1 MTVPSDFDALR
12 YLASNLDLVRAFGVD
27 VEAAYAH
34 WVHRGRSEGRSLTSF
49 DPLRYIASY
58 GDLASA
64 FGTNSTAGLLHYLNA
79 GRFEGRSDTGFDALQ
94 YLASYTDLATAFGTS
109 ESAAYAHYI
118 TSGRLEGRT
127 ASFNALQYIASNRD
141 LISAF
146 GTNTT
151 SGYLH
156 YITSGRLEGRT
167 VTGFDVTAYLTMN
180 ADVEQAFSGNTAL
193 AVLHYIQFGA
203 SESRPT
209 SGTDYAGNTLAA
221 ARIVGVA
228 DEATLAYNDYVG
240 ATDSDD
246 YYRFTL
252 TATSNLNLTVQR
264 LSANADV
271 QLLGSTGTVLGSSS
285 NAGTL
290 NETINAY
297 SLAAGTYY
305 VRVLSQTTGGT
316 GYRLSMNTTA
326 AAAASGSDSAGNT
339 LATARQLGTLNGSLP
354 TIQDAIG
361 DSDTNDYY
369 QFTTAGTTNFRL
381 GMSGLS
387 ADADVQLLDSNG
399 LALASSTYA
408 GNHAEAIYYNGLDA
422 GTYYVR
428 VFPYAGSTS
437 YNLDLSAT
445 AVVGAS
451 TADLGGNSLAAAT
464 NLGTIGSTAV
474 SLQDFVGTSDRLD
487 YYRFTTSATS
497 TFQANLTGMSAD
509 ADLRLYTS
517 SGTQIASSLN
527 GSYVNDSIRYNNLS
541 AGTYYVLVNQFT
553 GNTNYTLTLQAAGS
567 TSTNEAPRLVGSVGT
582 QTATEGSTFTYQVP
596 STLFV
601 DPESQTLTYSATQTN
616 GSALPSWLSFNAGT
630 RTFSGTAP
638 SGTADVAVRLTA
650 RDPAG
655 AATSADFTITTPSAS
670 AMPTWTVM
678 VYVDADNNLESF
690 GIEDVNEM
698 EAANLPS
705 NVNVVVQMDRIGGY
719 ATSNGN
725 WTDTRRGRITS
736 DTNTGLIGSTLTSI
750 GEADMGAGETLTSFI
765 NWASSTYQA
774 TNYALVVW
782 NHGGGLTG
790 TSWDDTSGSN
800 LTMSE
805 TTRAIANSTIG
816 RVSMLGFDTCQQGM
830 AEQAIDVRNV
840 TEVLVASS
848 ENEPGDGWD
857 YTGWLNRLAANPS
870 ATATQ
875 LGAAAVSA
883 YDAFYNDSSSTLA
896 ATRVSSY
903 DALTTSLN
911 SFVSAVTGSATSAD
925 WTAITRART
934 AARSYGGVDAYRDLG
949 GFMGSVASNATTA
962 SIRSAASAVQ
972 SAVSSAVIQQVSI
985 SGSSGLSIYLPSAS
999 SSLYSGYT
1007 EGNLSFLSSVNWDDF
1022 LTAMRTYGRSGAGA
1036 ELVAELDA
1044 QERARGITTA
1054 GDRYTGF
1061 DLLGRTDGLLASA

>member
-1 MTVPSDFDALR
+1 MAVPADFDALR
-12 YLASNLDLVRAFGVD
+12 YLASNPDLVNAFGVD

-34 WVHRGRSEGRSLTSF
+34 WIHHGRAEGRSLTSF

-58 GDLASA
+58 GDLAAA
-64 FGTNSTAGLLHYLNA
+64 FGTNSTAGLLHYLTA
-79 GRFEGRSDTGFDALQ
+79 GRLEGRSASGFDALQ
-94 YLASYTDLATAFGTS
+94 YLASYGDLASAFGANET
-109 ESAAYAHYI
+109 AAYAHYI
-118 TSGRLEGRT
+118 TNGRLEGRT

-151 SGYLH
+151 LGYLH
-156 YITSGRLEGRT
+156 YIAHGRLEGRPT
-167 VTGFDVTAYLTMN
+167 TGFDVTAYLTMN
-180 ADVEQAFSGNTAL
+180 TDVEQAFTGNTTQ
-193 AVLHYIQFGA
+193 AVLHYIQHGA
-203 SESRPT
+203 SENRPT
-209 SGTDYAGNTLAA
+209 SGTDYAGNSTAA
-221 ARIVGVA
+221 ARLIGVA
-228 DEATLAYNDYVG
+228 DEASLAYNDYVG
-240 ATDSDD
+240 ATDTDD
-246 YYRFTL
+246 YYSFTL
-252 TATSNLNLTVQR
+252 TATSNLNLTLQR

-271 QLLGSTGTVLGSSS
+271 QLLSSTGTVLGSSS

-297 SLAAGTYY
+297 SLTAGSYY
-305 VRVLSQTTGGT
+305 VRVQAPTSGGT
-316 GYRLSMNTTA
+316 GYRLALNTTVS
-326 AAAASGSDSAGNT
+326 ASTGSDSAGDT
-339 LATARQLGTLNGSLP
+339 LATARQLGTLNGALP

-361 DSDTNDYY
+361 GSDTNDYY
-369 QFTTAGTTNFRL
+369 QFTTGGTTNFRL
-381 GMSGLS
+381 GLSGLS
-387 ADADVQLLDSNG
+387 ADADVQLLDSSG

-428 VFPYAGSTS
+428 VYPYAGSTS
-437 YNLDLSAT
+437 YSLDLSAT
-445 AVVGAS
+445 AVTGAS
-451 TADLGGNSLAAAT
+451 SADLGGNSFTAAS
-464 NLGTIGSTAV
+464 NLGTLGGTAISV
-474 SLQDFVGTSDRLD
+474 QDFVGTSDRLD
-487 YYRFTTSATS
+487 YYRVTTTATS
-497 TFQANLTGMSAD
+497 TFQATLTGMSAD
-509 ADLRLYTS
+509 ADLRLYNS
-517 SGTQIASSLN
+517 SGVQIASSLN
-527 GSYVNDSIRYNNLS
+527 WSYLDDNIRYNNLA
-541 AGTYYVLVNQFT
+541 AGTYYVLVNQFS
-553 GNTNYTLTLQAAGS
+553 GSTNYTLTLQAAGS
-567 TSTNEAPRLVGSVGT
+567 TAVNEAPRLTGSVST
-582 QTATEGSTFTYQVP
+582 QSATEGAAFTYQVP

-601 DPESQTLTYSATQTN
+601 DPENQGLTYSATQTN

-655 AATSADFTITTPSAS
+655 ASTSADFTVTTPSAS
-670 AMPTWTVM
+670 SMSTWTVM

-690 GIEDVNEM
+690 GIEDINEM
-698 EAANLPS
+698 EAAGLPS

-765 NWASSTYQA
+765 NWASGTYQA
-774 TNYALVVW
+774 TNYALVIW

-790 TSWDDTSGSN
+790 TSWDDTNNSN
-800 LTMSE
+800 LTISE
-805 TTRAIANSTIG
+805 TTRAIANSNIG

-830 AEQAIDVRNV
+830 AEQAIDVRNM

-896 ATRVSSY
+896 ATRVSAY

-911 SFVSAVTGSATSAD
+911 NFVSTVTGSATSAD

-949 GFMGSVASNATTA
+949 GFMGSVASNASTA

-972 SAVSSAVIQQVSI
+972 SAVSNSVIQQVSI

-999 SSLYSGYT
+999 SSLYSGYS

-1044 QERARGITTA
+1044 QERARGITA
-1054 GDRYTGF
+1054 SGNRYTGF
-1061 DLLGRTDGLLASA
+1061 DLLGQTGGMLASA